1 MSLRPGREAVR
12 RRLSP
17 YVFCSTACQRAHWE
31 RRRREARVAQLRP
44 YRCASPGCDREIAPV
59 YGPGRPR
66 RFCSD
71 RCKEAVAA
79 QRANLPRSAEVREAI
94 ESIAAMQTHAAGKWQ
109 EAWEHRLELL
119 PVMDTYKETQHVD
132 EARRGKRILIP
143 QFLEQV
149 GAGLKEQRTR
159 DESAA
164 AAALALCQARTA
176 FVRAQARRA
185 KRAAAARERRA
196 NARGQTPALPQAD
209 R

>member
-1 MSLRPGREAVR
+1 
-12 RRLSP
+12 
-17 YVFCSTACQRAHWE
+17 
-31 RRRREARVAQLRP
+31 
-44 YRCASPGCDREIAPV
+44 
-59 YGPGRPR
+59 
-66 RFCSD
+66 
-71 RCKEAVAA
+71 
-79 QRANLPRSAEVREAI
+79 
-94 ESIAAMQTHAAGKWQ
+94 MQTYAAGKWQ